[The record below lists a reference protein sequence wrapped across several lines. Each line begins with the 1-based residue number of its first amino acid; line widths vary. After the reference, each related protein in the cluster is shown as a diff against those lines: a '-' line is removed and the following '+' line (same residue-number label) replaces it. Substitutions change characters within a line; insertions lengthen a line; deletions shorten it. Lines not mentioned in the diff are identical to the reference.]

1 MTGSD
6 KINKYV
12 EGLEAGKNKK
22 QSALDAGY
30 AESTA
35 LNTKFAIEESPT
47 FQALIHKYLP
57 DDTLLSKHKELLN
70 HKRPDI
76 NAKALDMAYKL
87 GNKFQ
92 KDSVNINILSMS
104 GVLDQLE
111 IDDED

>member
-1 MTGSD
+1 MTGS
-6 KINKYV
+6 KRIKKYV
-12 EGLEAGKNKK
+12 EGIEEGKSKK
-22 QSALDAGY
+22 DAALDAGY

-35 LNTKFAIEESPT
+35 KNPGHAIEELPT
-47 FQALIHKYLP
+47 FQRLMKEYLP
-57 DDTLLSKHKELLN
+57 DDTLLEKHKELLN